1 MSDFFTHDA
10 PANSDDAM
18 REAMIASHQSDLRS
32 MADRGYIPVWLE
44 CDVILQQDEAR
55 LINHIADNG
64 GILLSR
70 VTQGTSSTP
79 MFPDLPRVTRSTTAA
94 LGMIANANAKA
105 VIERCKQAGWI
116 VESYSEADEC
126 FRLDCTIAGM
136 RRLERHEQEKEW
148 DRD

>member
-1 MSDFFTHDA
+1 MTDFFTPEHTLT
-10 PANSDDAM
+10 SDDAL
-18 REAMIASHQSDLRS
+18 REAMIASHQSDLRD
-32 MADRGYIPVWLE
+32 MADRGYIPAWQE

-79 MFPDLPRVTRSTTAA
+79 MFPDLPRVTKSTTAA

-105 VIERCKQAGWI
+105 VIERCKDNGWI

-126 FRLDCTIAGM
+126 FRLDVTVAGLARM
-136 RRLERHEQEKEW
+136 DAHEQEKEW